1 MKMHHR
7 WRTTIPL
14 WLLLTLLAPPLAA
27 QTPDFSQVQIES
39 VPVTDGVWM
48 LLGRGGN
55 IGVSAG
61 ADGVFLIDDQFAPLT
76 EKVKAAVAKLSD
88 RPIRFLINTH
98 WHGDHTGGNENLGK
112 EGVVIV
118 AHDNVYQRMSQENFS
133 KVFNMTTPPAPKAA
147 LPVISFNDTVTFHLN
162 GQDIRATHVRNA
174 HTDGDSFLHFRQA
187 NVIHTGDLWFN
198 GSYPFIDSESGGS
211 MDGAIRAV
219 EQMLEVADAQTK
231 IIPGHGPLGDR
242 QALAAYLE
250 FLKDVRGRMQ
260 KLIDAGRTLEE
271 IQALKP
277 LADYDDALGGGFL
290 KPDVFLGVL
299 YHAVKR

>member
-27 QTPDFSQVQIES
+27 QAPDFSQVQIES